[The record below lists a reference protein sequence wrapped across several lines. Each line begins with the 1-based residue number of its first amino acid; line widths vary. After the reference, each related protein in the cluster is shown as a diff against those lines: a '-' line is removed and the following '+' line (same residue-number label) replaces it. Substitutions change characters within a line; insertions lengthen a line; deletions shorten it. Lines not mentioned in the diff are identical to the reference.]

1 MSKNLIIC
9 FHKITF
15 TALTVSVPHY
25 IFYLQ
30 NYIIH
35 LINARIAYFCY
46 ENVYMRRNNP
56 VLSPFLIY
64 NQSIN
69 HISDK

>member
-30 NYIIH
+30 NYTIH
-35 LINARIAYFCY
+35 LMFALHMLNATMIVFSLIGNGTLF
-46 ENVYMRRNNP
+46 E
-56 VLSPFLIY
+56 FLNSYLQILL
-64 NQSIN
+64 
-69 HISDK
+69 